1 MKPRLIDQLRAY
13 VMGMREYRE
22 SITTNP
28 GEELIESYDRGR
40 DRAHALT
47 MRRHEV

>member
-1 MKPRLIDQLRAY
+1 MKRLIDRLRVY

-28 GEELIESYDRGR
+28 GEELIEFYDRGR

-47 MRRHEV
+47 MQRYDT

>member
-1 MKPRLIDQLRAY
+1 MRFDRLKSYI
-13 VMGMREYRE
+13 MGMREYRE
-22 SITTNP
+22 SITTNS

-47 MRRHEV
+47 MRRYET